1 MDIRHIAAMIMDQ
14 RRYFH
19 CFRKAMNIPENTH
32 IRENN
37 NP

>member
-1 MDIRHIAAMIMDQ
+1 MIMDQ

-19 CFRKAMNIPENTH
+19 CFRMAMNMPENTH